1 MSARRVGG
9 EGGNV
14 KAVCVFCGSNPGRR
28 EEYRD
33 GAIALATEIVRRGL
47 TLVYGGGSVG
57 LMGVIGDAAM
67 AAGGRVVGVT
77 PQRLVEKE
85 VAHQG
90 LTELRIVGS
99 MHERKALMADLSDAF
114 IAMPGGIGTFE
125 EFFEVLTWNQ
135 LGYHAKPCGVLNAGG
150 YYDRLLGFL
159 DHSVEQ
165 GFIRAEHRGMIVADD
180 DPARLLDRLAA
191 YHLPEV
197 TKWLDRAST

>member
-1 MSARRVGG
+1 
-9 EGGNV
+9 V

-28 EEYRD
+28 DEYRG
-33 GAIALATEIVRRGL
+33 GAIALASEIVRRGL

-57 LMGVIGDAAM
+57 LMGVIGDTAM
-67 AAGGRVVGVT
+67 AAGGRVIGVT
-77 PQRLVEKE
+77 PRRLVEKE

-114 IAMPGGIGTFE
+114 IAMPGGLGTFE

-135 LGYHAKPCGVLNAGG
+135 LGYHAKPCGLLNAGG

-159 DHSVEQ
+159 DHAVEQ
-165 GFIRAEHRGMIVADD
+165 GFVRAEHRGMIVADD
-180 DPARLLDRLAA
+180 EPARLLDRLAA
-191 YHLPEV
+191 CHLPEV
-197 TKWLDRAST
+197 AKWLDRAST